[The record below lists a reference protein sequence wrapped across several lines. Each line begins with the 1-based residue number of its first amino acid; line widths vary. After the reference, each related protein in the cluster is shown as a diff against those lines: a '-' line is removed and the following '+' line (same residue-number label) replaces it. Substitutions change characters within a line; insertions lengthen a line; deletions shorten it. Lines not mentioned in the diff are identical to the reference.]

1 MPIWLNK
8 ASLYILAWCVYF
20 YQGIIFPQGSIIT
33 QLLLV
38 FLLVVS
44 LYYVFIANVRYK
56 LPKYFVGLNFLL
68 ALFSIYG
75 AFIIIFPYDNSQVAS
90 SEFIKQIYVSLLPI
104 YTFYVFS
111 KENLIN
117 DKSIRLWTIAL
128 IFMTIG
134 LYFSQEKKMLL
145 YALMKNSLREEFTN
159 NVGYL
164 FTSLVPMCV
173 FFRKK
178 PIIQYI
184 ALAVCLV
191 FMVMA
196 MKRGALVIGLVCTF
210 IILWNNISKV
220 NIKSKIIFLVLSCI
234 LSFMCIQFVENQIEQ
249 SNYMKKRIEQTT
261 KGDSSNR
268 DKLYSTY
275 LDFFVEQT
283 SPSQFIFGT
292 GANGTLQMV
301 GYAHNDWLEIA
312 INHGMM
318 GLIIYLFYWLLFAK
332 TSWGKDFKGDYRL
345 VLQLVFIDFLLRTFF
360 SMSYREME
368 VGTQLILGFA
378 LAQERKNEQI
388 CYSN

>member
-1 MPIWLNK
+1 
-8 ASLYILAWCVYF
+8 
-20 YQGIIFPQGSIIT
+20 
-33 QLLLV
+33 
-38 FLLVVS
+38 
-44 LYYVFIANVRYK
+44 
-56 LPKYFVGLNFLL
+56 
-68 ALFSIYG
+68 
-75 AFIIIFPYDNSQVAS
+75 
-90 SEFIKQIYVSLLPI
+90 
-104 YTFYVFS
+104 
-111 KENLIN
+111 
-117 DKSIRLWTIAL
+117 
-128 IFMTIG
+128 
-134 LYFSQEKKMLL
+134 
-145 YALMKNSLREEFTN
+145 MKNSLREEFTN

>member
-196 MKRGALVIGLVCTF
+196 MKRGALVIGLVCIF

-268 DKLYSTY
+268 DKIYSTY
-275 LDFFVEQT
+275 LNFFIEQT